1 MLNKASL
8 LERIADLVREG
19 KIDGV
24 TDLRDES
31 NRQGMRIVIELRRD
45 APGEVV
51 LNQLYKQT
59 PLQSTFGVNL
69 LALVNGRPQLLSLK
83 QALRHFIDFRGEVVV
98 RRAIYD
104 LRQAQARAHLLE
116 GFATALENID
126 AVIAVIRGAESTA
139 EAREQLMQRFTL
151 SELQATAILD
161 MRLRAL
167 TQLERQRV
175 MDELAEVRARIQEL
189 QALLASDERVLD
201 VVVEE
206 LREIREKFGDERR
219 TELGPPVEGLSTEDL
234 IVEEDMVVT
243 VSHRGYIKRNPLTE
257 YRAQR
262 RGGKGVKGMEAR
274 EEDFVQ
280 RLFVASTH
288 AFILFFTTAGRVH
301 WLKVHELPQLGRA
314 ARGRA
319 LSNVLQLAEGER
331 VQATLPVRGF
341 EDSENAFVLLGT
353 RKGVVKKTRLD
364 AYSNPRRGGIIAIN
378 LDPEDELIAA
388 MLTDGSQQVLIASKR
403 GKSIRFQETEV
414 RPMGRAAAG
423 VRGMALAEGDE
434 VVGMEILSPGA
445 SILTATERGYGK
457 RTPLE
462 DYRLQRR
469 GGQGIITIRTT
480 ARNGPVVGVAQ
491 VVDDDEVM
499 LITDGGK
506 VLRCRVSGIST
517 MGRATQG
524 VRLMDLSTG
533 EKLVSV
539 ARLAER
545 DVADA
550 DGGSG
555 TG

>member
-1 MLNKASL
+1 
-8 LERIADLVREG
+8 
-19 KIDGV
+19 
-24 TDLRDES
+24 
-31 NRQGMRIVIELRRD
+31 VIELRRD
-45 APGEVV
+45 APEEVV